1 MNEENI
7 RKCSV
12 IGPCLVMR
20 EVLTYQ
26 WECWFT
32 PKALGEGWTRGTKWG
47 RFCGGHGRKNYS
59 LYSKWKLE
67 PPRGHDWRSFLSS
80 PLLFRLPPTTTTAAV
95 IVQCSETGKLFG
107 LTICVCVCERE
118 LPAIGQTWGH
128 SCVLYQVSSRF
139 TSFLLLVTRAVSHYG
154 LTIYMKKLSILRQK
168 KKNYGNSNIS
178 CCKNVIFKKSS
189 KRNENASRY
198 YNSVTNLKFRHKPKY
213 HLSII
218 LV

>member
-107 LTICVCVCERE
+107 LTICVCVCVCERAPRYWTDVRSQLCS
-118 LPAIGQTWGH
+118 LPGLFSLHFIPPTCNKG
-128 SCVLYQVSSRF
+128 CVTLWPHHLHEKVKY
-139 TSFLLLVTRAVSHYG
+139 LKA
-154 LTIYMKKLSILRQK
+154 KKRIMETQ
-168 KKNYGNSNIS
+168 
-178 CCKNVIFKKSS
+178 IFHAAKM
-189 KRNENASRY
+189 
-198 YNSVTNLKFRHKPKY
+198 
-213 HLSII
+213 
-218 LV
+218 

>member
-1 MNEENI
+1 MFSD
-7 RKCSV
+7 RSV
-12 IGPCLVMR
+12 FGDERSSNLPVG
-20 EVLTYQ
+20 VLIHTQGAGRRLNKRYKVG
-26 WECWFT
+26 T
-32 PKALGEGWTRGTKWG
+32 VLRGTRQKELQ
-47 RFCGGHGRKNYS
+47 S
-59 LYSKWKLE
+59 LFKMKTRTPSWTWLTVL
-67 PPRGHDWRSFLSS
+67 PFLAFTLSA
-80 PLLFRLPPTTTTAAV
+80 PPPTTTTAAV

-198 YNSVTNLKFRHKPKY
+198 YNSVTNLKFQHKPKY